1 MRGRMREESLTEKIS
16 KPSYDIFNQKR
27 VKGFEKK
34 RKGESG
40 GVKKEENAKV
50 HSFLPLELKKTVVLC
65 AFSYLPNSFFMRLFL
80 NMIFAKWKK
89 REKKRRPLQL
99 KRPVALLAL
108 LLCSMFNEK
117 ITFHREA
124 PFEYSSD
131 IFSCIKVPFVN

>member
-34 RKGESG
+34 RNGESG

-89 REKKRRPLQL
+89 REKN
-99 KRPVALLAL
+99 ADHY
-108 LLCSMFNEK
+108 N
-117 ITFHREA
+117 
-124 PFEYSSD
+124 
-131 IFSCIKVPFVN
+131 